1 MFKENKIGLG
11 RFRCIMQ
18 QWECKVLQP
27 LSCHLGRCDRWHVA
41 AAAPRPRARAA
52 SQVAV
57 AGISSVV
64 RTSAS
69 SEHQHQ

>member
-1 MFKENKIGLG
+1 MYHAAMG
-11 RFRCIMQ
+11 MQ
-18 QWECKVLQP
+18 
-27 LSCHLGRCDRWHVA
+27 GA
-41 AAAPRPRARAA
+41 AAALLSPGQMVTGGMWPQRAPRPRARAA